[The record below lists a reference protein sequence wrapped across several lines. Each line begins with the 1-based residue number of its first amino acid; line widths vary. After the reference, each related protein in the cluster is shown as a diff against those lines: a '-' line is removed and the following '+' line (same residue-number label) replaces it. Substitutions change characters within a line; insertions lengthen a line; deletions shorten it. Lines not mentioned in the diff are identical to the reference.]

1 MLAKKIGRT
10 KMPRGAQF
18 MDKNDKWLKALY
30 VTALVALILSGVLI
44 GWIIHSVK
52 AVGEMLYAL

>member
-1 MLAKKIGRT
+1 
-10 KMPRGAQF
+10 

-30 VTALVALILSGVLI
+30 ATALVALILSGMLI

>member
-1 MLAKKIGRT
+1 
-10 KMPRGAQF
+10 
-18 MDKNDKWLKALY
+18 MDKNDKCLKALY

-52 AVGEMLYAL
+52 AAGEMLYAL